1 MHMLNEKDS
10 MWVDLRH
17 RHFADACNDIS
28 SQMDQFR
35 TKNAAARHRSNG
47 GGSLD
52 VGDMRK
58 LVQALPQFRCIPR
71 PVHPI
76 PSVSASSHSS
86 QRLTARFTTP
96 ARKGSQPFTPGT

>member
-47 GGSLD
+47 GGPLD

-58 LVQALPQFRCIPR
+58 LVQALPQFRCSTR

-86 QRLTARFTTP
+86 
-96 ARKGSQPFTPGT
+96 